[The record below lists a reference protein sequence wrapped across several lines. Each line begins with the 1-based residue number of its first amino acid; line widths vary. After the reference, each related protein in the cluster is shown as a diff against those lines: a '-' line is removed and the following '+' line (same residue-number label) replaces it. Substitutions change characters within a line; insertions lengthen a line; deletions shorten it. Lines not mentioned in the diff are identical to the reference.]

1 MMNTHE
7 SRGSHRRDPLT
18 VYLRDHYA
26 GSAAGLALVQRCRR
40 ANAGTALDDVLAGI
54 ESELIDDRHSLQEIM
69 SRLGVSPSVVKTAI
83 GRASEVI
90 GRLKSNGRIMTRSP
104 SSTVVELEGLAA
116 GITTKANLW
125 RSLRAT
131 AVHHPGLEA
140 GELHRLLQRATD
152 QLERVIA
159 AHDEAAEHA
168 FAAPDRPV
176 TAGADTAR

>member
-1 MMNTHE
+1 MMNAHE
-7 SRGSHRRDPLT
+7 NRGSDRRDPLA

-26 GSAAGLALVQRCRR
+26 GSAAGLALVRRCRR
-40 ANAGTALDDVLAGI
+40 ANAGTALDEVLART
-54 ESELIDDRHSLQEIM
+54 ESDIIDDRHSLQEIM
-69 SRLGVSPSVVKTAI
+69 SRLGVSPSVVKTAV

-131 AVHHPGLEA
+131 PVHHPGLDA
-140 GELHRLLQRATD
+140 GELDRLVQRATD

-168 FAAPDRPV
+168 FAAPGHQG
-176 TAGADTAR
+176 TSGI

>member
-1 MMNTHE
+1 MMNAHETH
-7 SRGSHRRDPLT
+7 GSDRRDPLT

-40 ANAGTALDDVLAGI
+40 ANAGTALDDVLAGT
-54 ESELIDDRHSLQEIM
+54 ESDIIDDRHSLQEIM
-69 SRLGVSPSVVKTAI
+69 SRLGVSPSVVKTAV
-83 GRASEVI
+83 GRVSEVI

-131 AVHHPGLEA
+131 AVHHPGLDA
-140 GELHRLLQRATD
+140 GELHRLVQRATD

-168 FAAPDRPV
+168 FASASGRA
-176 TAGADTAR
+176 TSRI